1 MFRLLYPV
9 YVNLHL
15 KYYIQTASPYFKYE
29 DLLERVQRQRNKLV
43 KDLSVLSYEDRQRRF
58 NLFQLS
64 LHVTR

>member
-9 YVNLHL
+9 FVNLHL
-15 KYYIQTASPYFKYE
+15 KYYFKYE

-43 KDLSVLSYEDRQRRF
+43 KGLSVLSYEDRQRRF